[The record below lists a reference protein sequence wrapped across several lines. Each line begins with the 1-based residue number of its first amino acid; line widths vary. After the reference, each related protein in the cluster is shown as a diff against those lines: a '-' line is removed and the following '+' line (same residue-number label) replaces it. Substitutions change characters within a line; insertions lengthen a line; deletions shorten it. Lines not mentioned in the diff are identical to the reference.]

1 MTTLHNKLEYF
12 LNFEINNLHIL
23 NDGLT
28 LQLLPRKP
36 AGSKP
41 SDYRSKTI
49 PLLKQFVLKW
59 QHLGKNMFYSS
70 SNV

>member
-41 SDYRSKTI
+41 SDNRSKTI
-49 PLLKQFVLKW
+49 LLFKAVCIEVAA
-59 QHLGKNMFYSS
+59 LG
-70 SNV
+70 

>member
-1 MTTLHNKLEYF
+1 MTTLYNTLEYF

-28 LQLLPRKP
+28 LQLLPQKP

-41 SDYRSKTI
+41 SDNRSKTI
-49 PLLKQFVLKW
+49 LLFKAVCIEVAA
-59 QHLGKNMFYSS
+59 LG
-70 SNV
+70 